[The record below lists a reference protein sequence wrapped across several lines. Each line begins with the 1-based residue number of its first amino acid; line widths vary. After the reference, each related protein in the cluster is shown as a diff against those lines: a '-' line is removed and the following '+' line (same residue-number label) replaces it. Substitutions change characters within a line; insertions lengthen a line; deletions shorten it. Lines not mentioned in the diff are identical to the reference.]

1 MTIKQV
7 ESRTG
12 MARPNIRYYEREGL
26 LDPERHENGYRDYTE
41 QDVRTLL
48 KIKLLRQLHVPVE
61 EIRALSEGTRA
72 LDETLDEHLKEIAQ
86 ERMTLSR
93 AEDLCRVIRQD
104 RVTYQTLDP
113 ELYLSRIPRET
124 PRERA
129 FFSVEQDRVQPVT
142 HPWRRYLAR
151 MLDFVLYQ
159 YVWVLFAAYVLR
171 VHPLAQSG
179 VLRTLFGMLLML
191 VIEPLLLLLFHTT
204 AGKAIF
210 GLRLTS
216 ASGGR
221 LSYWSGLT
229 RTMLLFLSGMGLC
242 IPIYEWVR
250 LWKSYR
256 ACKDGEWLPWESDD
270 KCDDV
275 AVYTIRDTAP
285 WRGFAWAAASASVLA
300 IFFFGAMQSQLPM
313 HRGKLTVAQFVENYN
328 DMARFWDA
336 DSALTI
342 SQDGQLY
349 LSEGEAGSTLIYA
362 SLPMELE
369 VATEDGFVKS
379 VGLTVES
386 TDQGR
391 YISGV
396 SDTPRL
402 LTLAFAGADIS
413 FFSVPTSFFR
423 GPLCGFATDGW
434 FDTGE
439 VRSRG
444 FLARRSAQVAGYSPY
459 YPGNTFLVPLDSGT
473 QHFRGDFLLVRE

>member
-1 MTIKQV
+1 MTIKEV

-12 MARPNIRYYEREGL
+12 MTRPNIRYYEKEGL
-26 LDPERHENGYRDYTE
+26 LDPSRHENGYRDYTE

-61 EIRALSEGTRA
+61 EIRALSEGMRT
-72 LDETLDEHLKEIAQ
+72 LDETLDEHLKEIGQ
-86 ERMTLSR
+86 ERMALVL

-104 RVTYQTLDP
+104 RVTYQTLEPD
-113 ELYLSRIPRET
+113 LYLSRIPRET

-129 FFSVEQDRVQPVT
+129 FFSLEKDRVQPVAY
-142 HPWRRYLAR
+142 PWRRYFAR
-151 MLDFVLYQ
+151 MFDFALYRGF
-159 YVWVLFAAYVLR
+159 WILFASYALR

-179 VLRTLFGMLLML
+179 MLHTIFSVLLML
-191 VIEPLLLLLFHTT
+191 LVEPLLLLLFRTT
-204 AGKAIF
+204 PGKAIF

-229 RTMLLFLSGMGLC
+229 RTTQLLLSGMGLC
-242 IPIYEWVR
+242 IPLYEWVR

-270 KCDDV
+270 AWDDV
-275 AVYTIRDTAP
+275 PVYTIRDTAP
-285 WRGFAWAAASASVLA
+285 WRGFAWAAASAAVLA

-342 SQDGQLY
+342 NQDGQLY
-349 LSEGEAGSTLIYA
+349 LSEDEPGSTSILA
-362 SLPMELE
+362 SVPVQVE

-379 VGLTVES
+379 VSLTIES
-386 TDQGR
+386 ADQGKHL
-391 YISGV
+391 STV
-396 SDTPRL
+396 SDTHRL
-402 LTLAFAGADIS
+402 LMLAFAGADVS
-413 FFSVPTSFFR
+413 FFSIPTAFFR
-423 GPLCGFATDGW
+423 SPLCDFASGSR

-444 FLARRSAQVAGYSPY
+444 FLARRSAVATGYSPY

-473 QHFRGDFLLVRE
+473 QDFRGSFLLVRE